1 MLSAA
6 AAGVS
11 ASAARLRCPGSTTCF
26 AKQKAHGVTAL
37 RHGLPR
43 SCTATPAALGYPTG
57 LYTSSRRAWSCK
69 HQLQAAR
76 GAVRVLLDQL
86 PDFSFDECMQEVLLC
101 AAPSTTQEQR
111 SAAVAKLA
119 ACRELIGESWWML
132 VECGVWARD
141 APPPAGQAGTPAR
154 AVLCFSASPG
164 HLNREYAAKAFA
176 LDSSGLPTGEMYVD
190 SRGRPSVTAFEQR
203 TSRKPAKKYR
213 VSCTT
218 IRDGQPARY
227 RAGWLKVESF
237 LVDRQQLAA
246 VLHLAAP
253 SIAG

>member
-11 ASAARLRCPGSTTCF
+11 AGAARLRCPGSTTCF
-26 AKQKAHGVTAL
+26 AKQKAQGVTAL

-69 HQLQAAR
+69 HRLQAAR
-76 GAVRVLLDQL
+76 GAVGVLLDQL

-119 ACRELIGESWWML
+119 ACRELIGEN
-132 VECGVWARD
+132 C
-141 APPPAGQAGTPAR
+141 
-154 AVLCFSASPG
+154 ASPG
-164 HLNREYAAKAFA
+164 HLKREYAAKAFA

-213 VSCTT
+213 VSCII

-246 VLHLAAP
+246 VPHLAAP